1 MGGVLNKKG
10 IILIILITLV
20 SVVCGIIF
28 IPKFLKKDK
37 PKENKYAQLVDEL
50 TQTED
55 EEMSAVSEAFLKNI
69 SYDIKEAD
77 EEEQTAD
84 IEVSV
89 PVLGDTYNTIV
100 EQVVNENPDLAY
112 EELLE
117 LTKEE
122 LADSLNNGDF
132 ETKTETLTV
141 PYQEID
147 GEMQIIPN
155 DAFFDFVSEE
165 LYEMYFNMLV
175 ESAGGVENDE
185 N

>member
-1 MGGVLNKKG
+1 MKSKLVKIFIAILVLA
-10 IILIILITLV
+10 II
-20 SVVCGIIF
+20 VCGIVF
-28 IPKFLKKDK
+28 VSKLLKKDK
-37 PKENKYAQLVDEL
+37 SKENTYVQLVEEL

-55 EEMSAVSEAFLKNI
+55 EEMSVVSKAFLKYV
-69 SYDIKEAD
+69 SYDIKETNED
-77 EEEQTAD
+77 KQTAD

-100 EQVVNENPDLAY
+100 EQVVNENPNLAY

-122 LADSLNNGDF
+122 LADSLNNGVF
-132 ETKTETLTV
+132 ETKTKNLTV

-165 LYEMYFNMLV
+165 LYEMYFDMLI

>member
-1 MGGVLNKKG
+1 MKSKLIKAIIV
-10 IILIILITLV
+10 ILILTII
-20 SVVCGIIF
+20 VCGIVF
-28 IPKFLKKDK
+28 VPKLMKKDK
-37 PKENKYAQLVDEL
+37 PKENTYAQLVNEL

-55 EEMSAVSEAFLKNI
+55 EEMSVVSEAFIKNI
-69 SYDIKEAD
+69 SYDITQTN

-112 EELLE
+112 EDLLE

-122 LADSLNNGDF
+122 LADSLNNGEF
-132 ETKTETLTV
+132 ETRTETLTV

-147 GEMQIIPN
+147 GKMQIIPN